1 MRVTIEKGFQPL
13 IREVMGLLRTDD
25 PKLAVNHIIGSWA
38 AGQTCPALHKPEL
51 GLIQTQSED
60 EFAAIADWQ

>member
-13 IREVMGLLRTDD
+13 IREVMAIIRTDD

-38 AGQTCPALHKPEL
+38 AGQTCPGLQKNEL
-51 GLIQTQSED
+51 GQLQVPPED
-60 EFAAIADWQ
+60 EFDAIADWQ